1 MTNKST
7 KIKSLAKD
15 TGLFAIG
22 SFGSKL
28 LLFLLTPLY
37 TNILTT
43 EQYGITD
50 LINTTINFIYPV
62 FTLSISEATLRF
74 LMDKNY
80 SKRSVLNN
88 SLLITAF
95 SFVAVFIIKPFV
107 GHIDESLDVYWIYFF
122 VIFCLTNINLVLSN
136 FVKGIGK
143 TTLYA
148 VAGIIH
154 TIVIII
160 CNVLFLV
167 YFKFG
172 INGYLL
178 SIVIGISV
186 SILLKII
193 FGNFR
198 QFIFPIQ
205 VDAKVLKDMLVYC
218 IPMIPTII
226 AWAINTSIDKYMIIN
241 LIGMSENGIYSVAH
255 KIPTILTTVL
265 TIFLNAWQ
273 LSAINNHGEK
283 GESEFQS
290 EIYNL
295 FNIVC
300 VIGCLFTI
308 LLNKPLAKIL
318 FAKDFYV
325 AWRYVPLLTT
335 SALFAALAGFLAA
348 TYRAAK
354 KTKSLFVSVLIGAV
368 INVVLNFIL
377 LKFIGTIGAA
387 IATGISF
394 FAVWL
399 FRIILIQKIVPI
411 KIDFLKTVIAYVL
424 FFLAVIIESFG
435 YEYSFIVSLGVL
447 LVILFVYRNDLTRIY
462 SIVLSIIRKKT
473 LKKQNI

>member
-1 MTNKST
+1 MANKST

-43 EQYGITD
+43 EQYGIAD
-50 LINTTINFIYPV
+50 LLNTTINFIYPV
-62 FTLSISEATLRF
+62 FTLSIAEATLRF

-80 SKRSVLNN
+80 SKNSVLNN

-95 SFVAVFIIKPFV
+95 SFAAVFIIRPFV
-107 GHIDESLDVYWIYFF
+107 GNIDSSLDVYWIYFF
-122 VIFCLTNINLVLSN
+122 VIFCLTNLNLVLSN

-148 VAGIIH
+148 IAGIIH
-154 TIVIII
+154 TIVVII
-160 CNVLFLV
+160 CNIIFLV
-167 YFKFG
+167 YFKLG

-178 SIVIGISV
+178 SIVIGMSV
-186 SILLKII
+186 SILVKIL
-193 FGNFR
+193 FGNIR
-198 QFIFPIQ
+198 KYILPIKC
-205 VDAKVLKDMLVYC
+205 DTKVLKDMLVYC

-241 LIGMSENGIYSVAH
+241 MIGMSENGIYSVAH

-265 TIFLNAWQ
+265 TIFLSAWQ
-273 LSAINNHGEK
+273 LSAISNHGEK

-300 VIGCLFTI
+300 IIGCLFTI
-308 LLNKPLAKIL
+308 LLNKPLAKVL

-335 SALFAALAGFLAA
+335 SALFASLAGFLAA

-354 KTKSLFVSVLIGAV
+354 KTKSLFISVLIGAV
-368 INVVLNFIL
+368 INILFNYFL
-377 LKFIGTIGAA
+377 LKWIGTLGAA

-399 FRIILIQKIVPI
+399 FRIILIQRIVPI
-411 KIDFLKTVIAYVL
+411 KLDLWKTMIVYVL

-435 YEYSFIVSLGVL
+435 YKYSFVVSLGVL
-447 LVILFVYRNDLTRIY
+447 LVVIFVYRSDLTRIY
-462 SIVLSIIRKKT
+462 SIMLTTIRKKT
-473 LKKQNI
+473 LKKINI